1 LPPAPALT
9 WLSSTPARTPAGD
22 SYASYNG
29 TSMAAPHV
37 TGVVALMLSKCPA
50 LTPGQVEVKLK
61 ARTRFPGRVCG
72 LRRRHRRRHRG
83 PRCQHHAATVHR
95 PAGP

>member
-1 LPPAPALT
+1 MRAPSAWDIAT
-9 WLSSTPARTPAGD
+9 GAGINMAVID
-22 SYASYNG
+22 TG

-37 TGVVALMLSKCPA
+37 AGVVALMLSKCPA

-61 ARTRFPGRVCG
+61 ARARFPGRVCG